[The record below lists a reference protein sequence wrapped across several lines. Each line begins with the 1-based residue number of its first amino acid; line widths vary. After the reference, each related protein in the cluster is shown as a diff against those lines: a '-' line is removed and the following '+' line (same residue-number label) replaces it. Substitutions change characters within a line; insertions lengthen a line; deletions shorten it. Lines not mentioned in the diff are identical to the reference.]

1 MCTPFKKRWCR
12 KIILSMKQLCIFMLV
27 FNFGLNAA
35 VHSQNQRVT
44 VDLRNA
50 GIEELITVIKSQCD
64 MGFLYDY
71 NKIKTVNNI
80 TVKMQNALLS
90 EVLVNALKGTGF
102 VAEIENKMIIIK
114 EAPKD
119 EKKEAKTITGKVT
132 DQKKEALPGVT
143 VLIKGT
149 TVGVVTDTAG
159 MYKIT
164 LPEQKDIILVFSF
177 IGMVSKEVKL
187 TNQKEINVVLEEDV
201 ENLEEVVV
209 TGYNN
214 IRSTSFTG
222 NSVTVKRDDL
232 LKVSKT
238 NVIKA
243 IQVFDPSFRIKE
255 NNRWGSDPNAIPEVY
270 IRGESGITG
279 TKQLDR
285 DPLDKSNLKD
295 NPNLPTFIMDGFEI
309 SVTKLYDYD
318 PNRIESITILKD
330 AAATAMYGSRAANG
344 VVIITTV
351 TPKAGQMNVSYNLV
365 GDITMPD
372 LSDYDL
378 LNAAEKLEVERL
390 AGYYVYDP
398 ESTYQRNEFELEQ
411 EYNEKLANIRKGVD
425 TYWLG
430 KPLHTVFNHK
440 HSLYIDGG
448 NENFRFGL
456 DLQYTGQDGVMKGSA
471 RNVMGAG
478 LFVQYIYKTLSI
490 KNNISFMSTKSK
502 ESPYGLFSAFAKQ
515 LPYNE
520 YKDENGNYLEA
531 LKDWGGGSFT
541 HNLVNPL
548 YEPSLNNFDKS
559 STEEWTNNLAINW
572 NIYPSLLLKG
582 QISIARAYGNTKK
595 FIDPLSK
602 NNTNKL
608 SLTNLKSGE
617 LHLSSNDQFTY
628 NMYFSLSYNGS
639 VGNHMINALAGFEL
653 RESES
658 NNESSS
664 YYGFPSGELSSPEYA
679 EDQPNKTNHGESTS
693 RSIGMNGS
701 VNYSYKDIYLLDASI
716 RVDGSSAFG
725 KDKRFAPF
733 WSAGVGIN
741 LHKFDFF
748 ESVGFINQLK
758 LRASFGQTG
767 KVNFPAYAA
776 RTSYQVFTDE
786 WYKTGYGATLKALGN
801 KNLTWETTNTLD
813 IGGEISLFNDF
824 IYFKGSYYDKKTID
838 LVTDVTVPSSTGFT
852 SYRDNIGEISNRGYE
867 LDFRIHAIKN
877 RDMNLVVNANLSHN
891 VNKILKIS
899 ESLKAYNRRVLE
911 KFEKASNYDNEVS
924 MPFLQ
929 YQEGGSLNSIWGIR
943 SMGINPADG
952 KEVYIKKNGQ
962 LTNSWI
968 ASDQVVLGNEDPK
981 AKGAIGI
988 NFVYKQFSL
997 FTSFMYE
1004 FGGDR
1009 YNQTLVD
1016 KVENVNVYTSNV
1028 DRRVLTSRWKQPG
1041 DKAKFKALTADRG
1054 SVQVTRPTSRFV
1066 QRYNALSWSSIEL
1079 GYDFDSMLISKWG
1092 ISMLRLTMGMSD
1104 IAHFS
1109 NVKQERG
1116 LDYPYARKVEF
1127 SVKMSF

>member
-1 MCTPFKKRWCR
+1 M
-12 KIILSMKQLCIFMLV
+12 ILLMKQLCIFLLV

-90 EVLVNALKGTGF
+90 EVLVNALRGTGF
-102 VAEIENKMIIIK
+102 IAEIENNMIIIK

-119 EKKEAKTITGKVT
+119 EKKEAKMITGKVT
-132 DQKKEALPGVT
+132 DHKKEVLPGVT

-149 TVGVVTDTAG
+149 SVGVVTDTAG

-164 LPEQKDIILVFSF
+164 LPDQKDITLVFSF
-177 IGMVSKEVKL
+177 IGMVSKEVKV
-187 TNQKEINVVLEEDV
+187 TNQKQINVMLEEDV
-201 ENLEEVVV
+201 EALEEVVV

-411 EYNEKLANIRKGVD
+411 EYNEKLTNIRKGVD

-541 HNLVNPL
+541 NNLVNPL

-582 QISIARAYGNTKK
+582 QISIVRAYGNTKK

-628 NMYFSLSYNGS
+628 NMYFSLSYNGA

-867 LDFRIHAIKN
+867 LDFRIHAIKSN
-877 RDMNLVVNANLSHN
+877 DMNLVINANLSHN

-952 KEVYIKKNGQ
+952 KEVYIKRDGQ

-1054 SVQVTRPTSRFV
+1054 SVEVTRPTSRFV

>member
-1 MCTPFKKRWCR
+1 
-12 KIILSMKQLCIFMLV
+12 MKQLCIFLLV

-90 EVLVNALKGTGF
+90 EVLVNALRGTGF
-102 VAEIENKMIIIK
+102 IAEIENNMIIIK

-132 DQKKEALPGVT
+132 DHKKEVLPGVT

-149 TVGVVTDTAG
+149 SVGVVTDTAG

-164 LPEQKDIILVFSF
+164 LPDQKDITLVFSF
-177 IGMVSKEVKL
+177 IGMVSKEVKV
-187 TNQKEINVVLEEDV
+187 TNQKQINVMLEEDV
-201 ENLEEVVV
+201 EALEEVVV

-411 EYNEKLANIRKGVD
+411 EYNEKLTNIRKGVD

-541 HNLVNPL
+541 NNLVNPL

-628 NMYFSLSYNGS
+628 NMYFSLSYNGA

-867 LDFRIHAIKN
+867 LDFRIHAIKSN
-877 RDMNLVVNANLSHN
+877 DMNLVINANLSHN

-952 KEVYIKKNGQ
+952 KEVYIKRDGQ

-1054 SVQVTRPTSRFV
+1054 SVEVTRPTSRFV

>member
-1 MCTPFKKRWCR
+1 
-12 KIILSMKQLCIFMLV
+12 MKHLCILLLV
-27 FNFGLNAA
+27 FNLGLNAA
-35 VHSQNQRVT
+35 VHSQNQRVSIN
-44 VDLRNA
+44 LKNA
-50 GIEELITVIKSQCD
+50 GIEDLITAIKGQCD

-71 NKIKTVNNI
+71 NKIKSVKNI
-80 TVKMQNALLS
+80 TVNMQNALLS

-102 VAEIENKMIIIK
+102 VAEIESNMIIIK
-114 EAPKD
+114 EASKD
-119 EKKEAKTITGKVT
+119 EKKEARTIKGKVS

-164 LPEQKDIILVFSF
+164 LPDQKDITLVFSF
-177 IGMVSKEVKL
+177 IGMVSQEVKV

-201 ENLEEVVV
+201 ANLEEVVV

-390 AGYYVYDP
+390 SGFYEVNP
-398 ESTYQRNEFELEQ
+398 ESNYQRDEYALDA
-411 EYNEKLANIRKGVD
+411 EYNAKLANVRRGIN
-425 TYWLG
+425 TYWLA

-440 HSLYIDGG
+440 HSLYVDGG

-456 DLQYTGQDGVMKGSA
+456 DLQYTGQDGVMKGSE

-478 LFVQYIYKTLSI
+478 LFVQYSYKSLSI

-502 ESPYGLFSAFAKQ
+502 ESPYGLFSKYAKQ

-520 YKDENGNYLEA
+520 YKDEHGNYLEA
-531 LKDWGGGSFT
+531 LRDWGTG
-541 HNLVNPL
+541 NWDLENPL

-559 STEEWTNNLAINW
+559 SAEEWTNNLSVNW

-582 QISIARAYGNTKK
+582 QISIARGYGDTKK

-602 NNTNKL
+602 RNSNKL

-617 LHLSSNDQFTY
+617 LHLSSNDQFSY
-628 NMYFSLSYNGS
+628 NMYFSLSYNGAI
-639 VGNHMINALAGFEL
+639 GNHMINALAGMEL
-653 RESES
+653 RESQTKD
-658 NNESSS
+658 ESSS

-679 EDQPNKTNHGESTS
+679 EEQPDKAKHGESTS

-716 RVDGSSAFG
+716 RIDGSSAFG
-725 KDKRFAPF
+725 KDRRYAPF
-733 WSAGVGIN
+733 WSTGVGVN
-741 LHKFDFF
+741 VHKFDFF
-748 ESVGFINQLK
+748 QNVGFINQLK

-776 RTSYQVFTDE
+776 RTSYQIFTDE

-801 KNLTWETTNTLD
+801 KKLTWETTNTLD
-813 IGGEISLFNDF
+813 VGGEISLFNDF
-824 IYFKGSYYDKKTID
+824 IYLKGSYYDKKTID
-838 LVTDVTVPSSTGFT
+838 LVTDVTVPTSTGFT

-867 LDFRIHAIKN
+867 FDLRIHAIKN
-877 RDMNLVVNANLSHN
+877 KDMNLVFNANLSHN
-891 VNKILKIS
+891 NNKILKIS

-911 KFEKASNYDNEVS
+911 KFEKASAFDSEVS
-924 MPFLQ
+924 VPFLQ
-929 YQEGGSLNSIWGIR
+929 YQEGGSLNSIWGVR

-952 KEVYIKKNGQ
+952 QEVFIKKDGQ
-962 LTNSWI
+962 LTNTWMP
-968 ASDQVVLGNEDPK
+968 SDQVVLGNEDPK
-981 AKGAIGI
+981 ARGAIGI

-997 FTSFMYE
+997 FTSFLYE
-1004 FGGDR
+1004 FGGYR

-1016 KVENVNVYTSNV
+1016 KVENVNVYASNV
-1028 DRRVLTSRWKQPG
+1028 DRRVLTSRWQKTG
-1041 DKAKFKALTADRG
+1041 DKAKFKGLTKDRS
-1054 SVQVTRPTSRFV
+1054 SVAITRPTSRFV
-1066 QRYNALSWSSIEL
+1066 QKYNALSWSSIEL
-1079 GYDFDSMLISKWG
+1079 GYDLDPNLIRKYG
-1092 ISMLRLTMGMSD
+1092 ISMLRFTVGMGD
-1104 IAHFS
+1104 LLHLS

-1127 SVKMSF
+1127 SMKMSF

>member
-71 NKIKTVNNI
+71 NKVKTVNNI

-90 EVLVNALKGTGF
+90 DVLVSALKGTGF
-102 VAEIENKMIIIK
+102 IAEIENNMIIIK

-119 EKKEAKTITGKVT
+119 EKNEARTIKGKVT
-132 DQKKEALPGVT
+132 DHKKEALPGVT

-149 TVGVVTDTAG
+149 TIGVVTDTAG
-159 MYKIT
+159 VYKIT
-164 LPEQKDIILVFSF
+164 LPDQKEITLVFSF
-177 IGMVSKEVKL
+177 IGMISQEVKVV
-187 TNQKEINVVLEEDV
+187 NQKEINVVLEEDV

-209 TGYNN
+209 TGYNR

-390 AGYYVYDP
+390 AGYYEVNS
-398 ESTYQRNEFELEQ
+398 ESTYQKDAFELEK
-411 EYNEKLANIRKGVD
+411 EYNGKLANVTKGID

-430 KPLHTVFNHK
+430 KPLHSVFNHK
-440 HSLYIDGG
+440 HSLYVDGG

-456 DLQYTGQDGVMKGSA
+456 DLQYTGQDGVMKGSV

-490 KNNISFMSTKSK
+490 KNNVSFMSTKSK
-502 ESPYGLFSAFAKQ
+502 ESPYGLFSTFAKQ

-520 YKDENGNYLEA
+520 YKDENGNYLEG
-531 LKDWGGGSFT
+531 LRNWGGGTLTSD
-541 HNLVNPL
+541 LINPL

-582 QISIARAYGNTKK
+582 QISVARGYGDTKK

-602 NNTNKL
+602 NNSNKL

-617 LHLSSNDQFTY
+617 LHLSSNNQFTY
-628 NMYFSLSYNGS
+628 NMYFSLSYNGAI
-639 VGNHMINALAGFEL
+639 GNHMINALAGFEL
-653 RESES
+653 RQSQDK
-658 NNESSS
+658 NESSS
-664 YYGFPSGELSSPEYA
+664 YYGFPSGSLSSPEFA
-679 EDQPNKTNHGESTS
+679 EDQPDKTNHGESTS
-693 RSIGMNGS
+693 RSIGMNAS
-701 VNYSYKDIYLLDASI
+701 INYSYKDIYLLDASF

-733 WSAGVGIN
+733 WSAGIGVN

-748 ESVGFINQLK
+748 QGAGFINQLK

-776 RTSYQVFTDE
+776 RTSYEVFTDE

-824 IYFKGSYYDKKTID
+824 IYLKGSYYDKKTID
-838 LVTDVTVPSSTGFT
+838 LVTDVTVPTSTGFS

-867 LDFRIHAIKN
+867 LDFRIHAVKSN
-877 RDMNLVVNANLSHN
+877 DMNLVINANLSHN

-899 ESLKAYNRRVLE
+899 ESLKAYNRRVNE
-911 KFEKASNYDNEVS
+911 KFDKARLQDTDISVPY
-924 MPFLQ
+924 LQ
-929 YQEGGSLNSIWGIR
+929 YQEGGSLNSIWGVR
-943 SMGINPADG
+943 SMGINPTDG
-952 KEVYIKKNGQ
+952 QEVYIRKDGQ
-962 LTNSWI
+962 LTNSWS

-997 FTSFMYE
+997 FTSFLYE

-1041 DKAKFKALTADRG
+1041 DKAKFKALTPDRG
-1054 SVQVTRPTSRFV
+1054 TVTKTKPNSRFV
-1066 QRYNALSWSSIEL
+1066 QEYNALSWSSIEL
-1079 GYDFDSMLISKWG
+1079 GYDFNSELIRKYG
-1092 ISMLRLTMGMSD
+1092 IGMLRFTVGMSD

-1116 LDYPYARKVEF
+1116 LDYPYARKIEF

>member
-71 NKIKTVNNI
+71 NKVKTVNNI

-90 EVLVNALKGTGF
+90 DVLVSALKGTGF
-102 VAEIENKMIIIK
+102 IAEIENNMIIIK

-119 EKKEAKTITGKVT
+119 EKKEARTIKGKVT
-132 DQKKEALPGVT
+132 DHKKEALPGVT

-149 TVGVVTDTAG
+149 TIGVVTDTAG
-159 MYKIT
+159 VYKIT
-164 LPEQKDIILVFSF
+164 LPDQKEITLVFSF
-177 IGMVSKEVKL
+177 IGMVSKEVKVV
-187 TNQKEINVVLEEDV
+187 NQKEINVVLEEDV

-209 TGYNN
+209 TGYNR

-390 AGYYVYDP
+390 SGYYVYIPGSANQYNAFD
-398 ESTYQRNEFELEQ
+398 LEQ
-411 EYNEKLANIRKGVD
+411 EYNEKLANIARGVD
-425 TYWLG
+425 TYWLS

-440 HSLYIDGG
+440 HSLYVDGG

-456 DLQYTGQDGVMKGSA
+456 DLQYTGQDGVMKGSV

-502 ESPYGLFSAFAKQ
+502 ESPYGLFSTFAKQ

-520 YKDENGNYLEA
+520 YKDENGNYLEG
-531 LKDWGGGSFT
+531 LRDWGRGT
-541 HNLVNPL
+541 LMDDLVNPL

-582 QISIARAYGNTKK
+582 QISVARGYGDTKK

-602 NNTNKL
+602 NNSNKL

-628 NMYFSLSYNGS
+628 NMYFSLSYNGA

-653 RESES
+653 RESET

-748 ESVGFINQLK
+748 KSVGFINQLK

-813 IGGEISLFNDF
+813 VGGEISLFHDF

-867 LDFRIHAIKN
+867 LDIRIHAIKSN
-877 RDMNLVVNANLSHN
+877 DMNLVINANLSHN

-899 ESLKAYNRRVLE
+899 ESLKAYNRRVIE
-911 KFEKASNYDNEVS
+911 KFEKASLIDSEVS
-924 MPFLQ
+924 VPFLQ
-929 YQEGGSLNSIWGIR
+929 YQEGGSLNSIWGVR

-952 KEVYIKKNGQ
+952 KEVYIKKDGQ
-962 LTNSWI
+962 LINSWI

-981 AKGAIGI
+981 AKGAMGI

-1016 KVENVNVYTSNV
+1016 KVENVNVYTANV

-1041 DKAKFKALTADRG
+1041 DKAKFKGLTADRG
-1054 SVQVTRPTSRFV
+1054 SVTVTRPTSRFV
-1066 QRYNALSWSSIEL
+1066 QKYNALSWSSIEL
-1079 GYDFDSMLISKWG
+1079 GYDFDSRLISKCG
-1092 ISMLRLTMGMSD
+1092 ISMLRFTMGMSD

-1116 LDYPYARKVEF
+1116 LDYPYARKIEF

>member
-1 MCTPFKKRWCR
+1 
-12 KIILSMKQLCIFMLV
+12 MKQLCIFLLV

-50 GIEELITVIKSQCD
+50 GIEELITVIKRQCD

-90 EVLVNALKGTGF
+90 EVLVNALRGTGF
-102 VAEIENKMIIIK
+102 IAEIENNMIIIK

-132 DQKKEALPGVT
+132 DHKKEVLPGVT

-149 TVGVVTDTAG
+149 SVGVVTDTAG

-164 LPEQKDIILVFSF
+164 LPDQKDITLVFSF
-177 IGMVSKEVKL
+177 IGMVSKEVKV
-187 TNQKEINVVLEEDV
+187 TNQKQINVMLEEDV
-201 ENLEEVVV
+201 EALEEVVV

-411 EYNEKLANIRKGVD
+411 EYNEKLTNIRKGVD

-541 HNLVNPL
+541 NNLVNPL

-628 NMYFSLSYNGS
+628 NMYFSLSYNGA

-776 RTSYQVFTDE
+776 STSYQVFTDE

-867 LDFRIHAIKN
+867 LDFRIHAIKSN
-877 RDMNLVVNANLSHN
+877 DMNLVVNANLSHN

-952 KEVYIKKNGQ
+952 KEVYIKRDGQ

-1041 DKAKFKALTADRG
+1041 DKAKFKALTADRR
-1054 SVQVTRPTSRFV
+1054 SVEVTRPTSRFV

>member
-1 MCTPFKKRWCR
+1 
-12 KIILSMKQLCIFMLV
+12 MKQLCIFLLV

-90 EVLVNALKGTGF
+90 EVLVNALRGTGF
-102 VAEIENKMIIIK
+102 IAEIENNMIIIK

-132 DQKKEALPGVT
+132 DHKKEVLPGVT

-149 TVGVVTDTAG
+149 SVGVVTDTAG

-164 LPEQKDIILVFSF
+164 LPDQKDITLVFSF
-177 IGMVSKEVKL
+177 IGMVSKEVKV
-187 TNQKEINVVLEEDV
+187 TNQKQINVMLEEDV
-201 ENLEEVVV
+201 EALEEVVV

-411 EYNEKLANIRKGVD
+411 EYNEKLTNIRKGVD

-541 HNLVNPL
+541 NNLVNPL

-628 NMYFSLSYNGS
+628 NMYFSLSYNGA

-867 LDFRIHAIKN
+867 LDFRIHAIKSN
-877 RDMNLVVNANLSHN
+877 DMNLVVNANLSHN

-952 KEVYIKKNGQ
+952 KEVYIKRDGQ

-1041 DKAKFKALTADRG
+1041 DKAKFKALTADRR
-1054 SVQVTRPTSRFV
+1054 SVEVTRPTSRFV

>member
-1 MCTPFKKRWCR
+1 M
-12 KIILSMKQLCIFMLV
+12 ILLMKQLCIFLLV

-50 GIEELITVIKSQCD
+50 GIEELITVIKRQCD

-90 EVLVNALKGTGF
+90 EVLVNALRGTGF
-102 VAEIENKMIIIK
+102 IAEIENNMIIIK

-132 DQKKEALPGVT
+132 DHKKEVLPGVT

-149 TVGVVTDTAG
+149 SVGVVTDTAG

-164 LPEQKDIILVFSF
+164 LPDQKDITLVFSF
-177 IGMVSKEVKL
+177 IGMVSKEVKV
-187 TNQKEINVVLEEDV
+187 TNQKQINVMLEEDV
-201 ENLEEVVV
+201 EALEEVVV

-411 EYNEKLANIRKGVD
+411 EYNEKLTNIRKGVD

-541 HNLVNPL
+541 NNLVNPL

-628 NMYFSLSYNGS
+628 NMYFSLSYNGA

-867 LDFRIHAIKN
+867 LDFRIHAIKSN
-877 RDMNLVVNANLSHN
+877 DMNLVVNANLSHN

-952 KEVYIKKNGQ
+952 KEVYIKRDGQ

-1041 DKAKFKALTADRG
+1041 DKAKFKALTADRR
-1054 SVQVTRPTSRFV
+1054 SVEVTRPTSRFV

>member
-1 MCTPFKKRWCR
+1 M
-12 KIILSMKQLCIFMLV
+12 ILLMKQLCIFLLV

-50 GIEELITVIKSQCD
+50 GIEELITVIKRQCD

-90 EVLVNALKGTGF
+90 EVLVNALRGTGF
-102 VAEIENKMIIIK
+102 IAEIENNMIIIK

-132 DQKKEALPGVT
+132 DHKKEVLPGVT

-149 TVGVVTDTAG
+149 SVGVVTDTAG

-164 LPEQKDIILVFSF
+164 LPDQKDITLVFSF
-177 IGMVSKEVKL
+177 IGMVSKEVKV
-187 TNQKEINVVLEEDV
+187 TNQKQINVMLEEDV
-201 ENLEEVVV
+201 EALEEVVV

-411 EYNEKLANIRKGVD
+411 EYNEKLTNIRKGVD

-520 YKDENGNYLEA
+520 YQDENGNYLEA

-541 HNLVNPL
+541 NNLVNPL

-628 NMYFSLSYNGS
+628 NMYFSLSYNGA

-867 LDFRIHAIKN
+867 LDFRIHAIKSN
-877 RDMNLVVNANLSHN
+877 DMNLVVNANLSHN

-952 KEVYIKKNGQ
+952 KEVYIKRDGQ

-1041 DKAKFKALTADRG
+1041 DKAKFKALTADRR
-1054 SVQVTRPTSRFV
+1054 SVEVTRPTSRFV

>member
-1 MCTPFKKRWCR
+1 
-12 KIILSMKQLCIFMLV
+12 MKHLCIFLLV
-27 FNFGLNAA
+27 FNFGLSAA
-35 VHSQNQRVT
+35 VHSQNQRVNI
-44 VDLRNA
+44 DLKDA
-50 GIEELITVIKSQCD
+50 GIEDLIAAIKSQCD

-71 NKIKTVNNI
+71 NKTKSVKNI

-90 EVLVNALKGTGF
+90 EVLTKALKGTGF
-102 VAEIENKMIIIK
+102 IAEIENDMIIIK
-114 EAPKD
+114 EVSKD
-119 EKKEAKTITGKVT
+119 EKKEARTIKGKVT
-132 DQKKEALPGVT
+132 DHKKEPLPGVT
-143 VLIKGT
+143 VLLKGT
-149 TVGVVTDTAG
+149 TIGVVTDTAG
-159 MYKIT
+159 VYKIT
-164 LPEQKDIILVFSF
+164 LPDQKDITLVFSF
-177 IGMVSKEVKL
+177 IGMVSQEVKV

-243 IQVFDPSFRIKE
+243 LQVFDPSFRIKE

-285 DPLDKSNLKD
+285 DPLSKSNLVD

-365 GDITMPD
+365 GDVTMPD

-390 AGYYVYDP
+390 AGFYEVKP
-398 ESTYQRNEFELEQ
+398 ESNYQRDGYTLEN
-411 EYNEKLANIRKGVD
+411 EYNAKLANVKRGVN
-425 TYWLG
+425 TYWLA

-440 HSLYIDGG
+440 HSLYVHGG
-448 NENFRFGL
+448 SENFRFGM
-456 DLQYTGQDGVMKGSA
+456 DLQYTAQDGVMKGSE

-478 LFVQYIYKTLSI
+478 FFVQYTYKRLSI
-490 KNNISFMSTKSK
+490 KNNISFLSTKSK
-502 ESPYGLFSAFAKQ
+502 ESPYGLFSKYAKQ
-515 LPYNE
+515 LPYNN
-520 YKDENGNYLEA
+520 YKDDNGKYMEA
-531 LKDWGGGSFT
+531 LRDWGTG
-541 HNLVNPL
+541 NWDLENPL
-548 YEPSLNNFDKS
+548 YEPSLKSFNKS
-559 STEEWTNNLAINW
+559 SAEEWTNNLSVNW
-572 NIYPSLLLKG
+572 NIFPSLLLKG
-582 QISIARAYGNTKK
+582 QISISRGYGDSKN

-602 NNTNKL
+602 RNSTKL

-617 LHLSSNDQFTY
+617 LHLTGNDQFSY
-628 NMYFSLSYNGS
+628 NMYFSLSYNGAI
-639 VGNHMINALAGFEL
+639 GNHMINALAGFEL
-653 RESES
+653 RESQTK
-658 NNESSS
+658 NESSS

-679 EDQPNKTNHGESTS
+679 EEQRDKTKHGESTS
-693 RSIGMNGS
+693 RSIGINSS
-701 VNYSYKDIYLLDASI
+701 VNYSYKDIYLLDASLRI
-716 RVDGSSAFG
+716 DGSSAFG
-725 KDKRFAPF
+725 KDRRFAPF
-733 WSAGVGIN
+733 WSTGVGIN
-741 LHKFDFF
+741 LHKFEFF
-748 ESVGFINQLK
+748 ENLGFINLLK

-776 RTSYQVFTDE
+776 RTSYEIYTDE

-801 KNLTWETTNTLD
+801 KKLTWETTNTLD
-813 IGGEISLFNDF
+813 IGGEIGLFNDF
-824 IYFKGSYYDKKTID
+824 IYLKGSYYDKKTID
-838 LVTDVTVPSSTGFT
+838 LVTDVTVPTSTGFS

-867 LDFRIHAIKN
+867 LDLRVHAIKN
-877 RDMNLVVNANLSHN
+877 RDMNLVINANMSHN
-891 VNKILKIS
+891 KNKILKIS

-911 KFEKASNYDNEVS
+911 KFEKATAYDSEVS
-924 MPFLQ
+924 VPFLQ
-929 YQEGGSLNSIWGIR
+929 YQEGGSLNSIWGVR

-952 KEVYIKKNGQ
+952 QEVYIKKDGQ
-962 LTNSWI
+962 LSNTWI
-968 ASDQVVLGNEDPK
+968 PSDQVVLGNEDPK
-981 AKGAIGI
+981 GRGALGL

-1016 KVENVNVYTSNV
+1016 KVENVNVYSSNV
-1028 DRRVLTSRWKQPG
+1028 DRRVLTNRWQKPG
-1041 DKAKFKALTADRG
+1041 DKAKFKALVNDRS
-1054 SVQVTRPTSRFV
+1054 SVAITRATSRFV
-1066 QRYNALSWSSIEL
+1066 QKYNALSWSSIEL
-1079 GYDFDSMLISKWG
+1079 GYDFDPQWVSRCG
-1092 ISMLRLTMGMSD
+1092 ISMLRLTVGMSD
-1104 IAHFS
+1104 LAHFS